1 MVFNDAKKSDL
12 ITMLCENQG
21 ELEALGTSLEAF
33 HETFT
38 GEAHRKKGVRWTEKE
53 MEDHYGADAQK
64 VMDYKI
70 QQGLVEDDENLP
82 GAQLFLIARKEDE
95 EESSSRAGAW
105 STCAIGISQHRFGFI
120 AT

>member
-1 MVFNDAKKSDL
+1 
-12 ITMLCENQG
+12 MLCENQG

-53 MEDHYGADAQK
+53 MEAHYGADAQK

-105 STCAIGISQHRFGFI
+105 STCAIGMSQHRFGFI